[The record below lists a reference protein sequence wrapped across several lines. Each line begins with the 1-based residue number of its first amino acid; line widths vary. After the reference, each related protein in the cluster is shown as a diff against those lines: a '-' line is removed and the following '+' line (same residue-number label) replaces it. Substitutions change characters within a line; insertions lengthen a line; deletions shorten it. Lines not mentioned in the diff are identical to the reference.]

1 MNIEEMIKDELKSAL
16 DYYSW
21 SLELDGLTKS
31 ISKRFYEIS
40 KEELSHADLW
50 ISLFKASGNS
60 KYENYVKEYE
70 EAYKVIYGGGKDE

>member
-21 SLELDGLTKS
+21 SIELEGLTNS
-31 ISKRFYEIS
+31 ISKRFYEIA
-40 KEELSHADLW
+40 KEELSHCDLW

-60 KYENYVKEYE
+60 KYEEYKKEYE

>member
-21 SLELDGLTKS
+21 SIELDGLTNS
-31 ISKRFYEIS
+31 ISKRFYEIA
-40 KEELSHADLW
+40 KEELSHCDLW

-60 KYENYVKEYE
+60 KYEDYVKEYE
-70 EAYKVIYGGGKDE
+70 EAYQLIYGGEKDE